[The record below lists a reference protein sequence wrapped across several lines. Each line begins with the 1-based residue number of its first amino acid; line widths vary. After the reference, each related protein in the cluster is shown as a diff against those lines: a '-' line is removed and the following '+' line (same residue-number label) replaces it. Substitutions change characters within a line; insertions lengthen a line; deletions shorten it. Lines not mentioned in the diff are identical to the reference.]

1 MPPVKFDIS
10 EDIGSDGS
18 FQRKPSVFRDWI
30 KADGSTRYLPEK
42 NRYHLYVSY
51 ACPWANRCLIVRN
64 LKGLQDVIGVT
75 VVDWLIENRAEGW
88 RFGFEGEKEP
98 LFPYENITHLKQIY
112 EKTVPGFEGRIT
124 VPVLFDKKTG
134 RIVNNESAEI
144 IRMFNSEFNELAKNT
159 DLDLYP
165 LHLRKEI
172 DELNEWVA
180 NTVNNGVY
188 KCGFAVKQE
197 PYEEA
202 CRELFDSLEKLDRIL
217 DGHRY
222 LFTDDFITE
231 ADVRLFT
238 TLVRFDTVYHGH
250 FKCNLKKLTEFRN
263 LYDYTRDIYQ
273 IPGIKETVNMRHI
286 KYCYYMSHDSINPT
300 RIVPLFEE
308 KFDGEHGRDKK
319 FVNKK

>member
-1 MPPVKFDIS
+1 MPVESKEGPVRFNS
-10 EDIGSDGS
+10 
-18 FQRKPSVFRDWI
+18 WI
-30 KADGSTRYLPEK
+30 KADGSTKYTPERD
-42 NRYHLYVSY
+42 RYHLYTSY
-51 ACPWANRCLIVRN
+51 ACPFSSRCLMVIK
-64 LKGLQDVIGVT
+64 LKGLEHAVGVT
-75 VVDWLIENRAEGW
+75 ILDWLIKNNEGW

-98 LFPYENITHLKQIY
+98 LFPDEDITHLKQIY
-112 EKTVPGFEGRIT
+112 QKAAPDYDGRVT

-144 IRMFNSEFNELAKNT
+144 IRLLNSEFNELSRNPK
-159 DLDLYP
+159 LDLYP
-165 LHLRKEI
+165 LHMRKEI

-202 CRELFDSLEKLDRIL
+202 CRELFDSLERLDRIL
-217 DGHRY
+217 DDHRY

-308 KFDGEHGRDKK
+308 NFDGEHGRDKK